1 METKK
6 EEEEKSKNTDNNNI
20 KPLLKPTK
28 SRDET
33 KKKKKSVVWDVKTL
47 EEQELDRKLHPVL
60 MKITEP
66 KTPYTPYEEGEDE
79 YLKKI
84 NEVNKI
90 QPTEDVLNKVISQL
104 ESKPRKDSSNSD
116 EFLEVEVVEP
126 DGTVKT
132 ELVKKEGKHTK
143 DFEEKRHKIYKNEFI
158 EAKKYFAE
166 HGGKEDEDEIVE
178 KTINNTLIN
187 KFAGIAYEKK
197 VGEKNESKES
207 K

>member
-6 EEEEKSKNTDNNNI
+6 DDDKKAEPVI
-20 KPLLKPTK
+20 KPLLKPSK
-28 SRDET
+28 SREEG

-47 EEQELDRKLHPVL
+47 EEQELERKLHPVL

-90 QPTEDVLNKVISQL
+90 QPTEEVLDKVISQL
-104 ESKPRKDSSNSD
+104 ENKPRRDS
-116 EFLEVEVVEP
+116 EEYLEVEVVEP
-126 DGTVKT
+126 DGTVKK

-143 DFEEKRHKIYKNEFI
+143 DFEEKRHNIYKNEFV
-158 EAKKYFAE
+158 EAKKFFNE
-166 HGGKEDEDEIVE
+166 HLDEQDKTLVE
-178 KTINNTLIN
+178 KTINNTLVN
-187 KFAGIAYEKK
+187 KFAGKAYEKK
-197 VGEKNESKES
+197 FGIQKNDKKEENSK
-207 K
+207 

>member
-6 EEEEKSKNTDNNNI
+6 GEEEKSKNADDNNI
-20 KPLLKPTK
+20 KPLLKPSK
-28 SRDET
+28 SKDET

-84 NEVNKI
+84 NEINKI
-90 QPTEDVLNKVISQL
+90 QPTEDVLDKVISQL
-104 ESKPRKDSSNSD
+104 ESKPRKDSNSD

-143 DFEEKRHKIYKNEFI
+143 DFEEKRHKIYKNEFL
-158 EAKKYFAE
+158 EAKKYFDE
-166 HGGKEDEDEIVE
+166 HGEKEDEDEIVE

-197 VGEKNESKES
+197 IAEKNENKDN